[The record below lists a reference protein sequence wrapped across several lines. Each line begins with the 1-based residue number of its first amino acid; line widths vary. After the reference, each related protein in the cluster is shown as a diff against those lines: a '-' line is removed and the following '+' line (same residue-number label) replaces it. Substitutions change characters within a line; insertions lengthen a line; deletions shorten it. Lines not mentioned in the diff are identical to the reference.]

1 MISQQNP
8 VKLFVSHVWQADDD
22 YQRVFEFLE
31 SARNFYYLNYSAPDR
46 RPAGADEAQRE
57 EFRRQ
62 IAPAECVIVLAA
74 HHRLAPQF
82 VEFQATF
89 AKSAD
94 KPVIVLGAF
103 GKNIVIARQ
112 LQELADEIVD
122 WDERAIVDAI
132 RRQARHEETTRWD
145 TIEFKLD

>member
-1 MISQQNP
+1 MISQRNP
-8 VKLFVSHVWQADDD
+8 VKLFVSHVWHADDD

-31 SARNFYYLNYSAPDR
+31 GARNFYYVNCSAPER

-57 EFRRQ
+57 ELRRQ
-62 IAPAECVIVLAA
+62 IAPAECAIVLAA
-74 HHRLAPQF
+74 HHRLAPQL

-94 KPVIVLGAF
+94 KPLVVLGAF
-103 GKNIVIARQ
+103 GKNIVIASQ
-112 LQELADEIVD
+112 LQALADEMVE
-122 WDERAIVDAI
+122 WDQRALVDAI